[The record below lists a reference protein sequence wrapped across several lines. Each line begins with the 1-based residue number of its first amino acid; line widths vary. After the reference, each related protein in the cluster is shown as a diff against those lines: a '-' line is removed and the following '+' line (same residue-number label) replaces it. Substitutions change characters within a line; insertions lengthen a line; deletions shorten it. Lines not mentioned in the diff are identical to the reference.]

1 MRTTVIPADGAAP
14 EQTAYVAVPVPTSAS
29 PGPWPGVVVVHEGPG
44 PTQDMQEQCDWL
56 AAAGYIAVM
65 PDLFHGKSMVRCI
78 KGVVRQ
84 LFAQS
89 GPVFEQLEAARG
101 WLARREDCT
110 GSVGV
115 IGFCLGGGFALLL
128 AGRPGYDAAALNYS
142 PLPKNLDEVLAG
154 ACPVVASFGG
164 KDGTLKGAAAEVDL
178 VLERAGVP
186 HDVKEYP
193 NARHAF
199 FSRYV
204 VPSPIT
210 TIAKIAGVGYDHD
223 STADAKRRI
232 LAWFD
237 RYLRRRRPDPPANV
251 TGDGR
256 VRTVV
261 PDRARFGPRRA
272 AGPPG
277 QAAVRTARVGRGFQ
291 CQGEDLADVGHRVHL
306 ELVEDLRGHVVE
318 VGLVARRDEDRRD
331 ARRAGRPA
339 ASA

>member
-1 MRTTVIPADGAAP
+1 MIRGAAGYGSAMRTIVIPADGPAP
-14 EQTAYVAVPVPTSAS
+14 EQTAYVAVPVPTGTS

-44 PTQDMQEQCDWL
+44 PTHDMQEQCDWL
-56 AAAGYIAVM
+56 AAAGYLAVM
-65 PDLFHGKSMVRCI
+65 PDLYDGRSMVRCI

-84 LFAQS
+84 MFAQS
-89 GPVFEQLEAARG
+89 GPFFDRLDAARV
-101 WLARREDCT
+101 WLAGREDCT

-164 KDGTLKGAAAEVDL
+164 KDRTLNGAAAKVDL
-178 VLERAGVP
+178 VLEGAGVP

-237 RYLRRRRPDPPANV
+237 RYLRPS
-251 TGDGR
+251 
-256 VRTVV
+256 
-261 PDRARFGPRRA
+261 
-272 AGPPG
+272 
-277 QAAVRTARVGRGFQ
+277 
-291 CQGEDLADVGHRVHL
+291 
-306 ELVEDLRGHVVE
+306 
-318 VGLVARRDEDRRD
+318 
-331 ARRAGRPA
+331 
-339 ASA
+339 SA